1 MGHESNI
8 LIIDDEEAIR
18 DSCRQV
24 LEKEGY
30 SVKTAKDGE
39 EGMKFFKEKFFHV
52 IYLDLKLPGKNGMDL
67 LSIFKEEN
75 PATQVIIITGFA
87 SIDSAVEAMQRGAF
101 HYLSKPFTPREL
113 LIITEKALSN
123 RKLYFENISLRK
135 ELETKSA
142 FDMETGVSQAM
153 KKVLD
158 IVIRVSLS
166 DSTVL
171 ITGESGTGKE
181 LLARK
186 IHNLSPRKNAPF
198 VVVDCGA
205 LVETLFESELF
216 GHIKGSFTG
225 AHQTKHGRF
234 EVAHGGTIFLDEVS
248 NISLN
253 IQAKLLRVI
262 QEREVT
268 RVGSTKSI
276 HVDVR
281 IIAATNENLATCVQK
296 GTFREDLFYRLSVVP
311 IHIPPL
317 KDRKEDIPILADHFL
332 EKYKTRARKNIK
344 SISPELKKTLME
356 YDWPGNIRELENT
369 IERAVVLARGEEIEL
384 EDLIYHGIGRSVSF
398 IGSINGKFTSL
409 EDIEKEYIGHVL
421 RAQNGNRSRTAEI
434 LRIDRKTLLA
444 KIRKYNL
451 LSQPDL

>member
-1 MGHESNI
+1 MSPKANI

-24 LEKEGY
+24 LEGEGHN
-30 SVKTAKDGE
+30 VKTAKDGE
-39 EGMKFFKEKFFHV
+39 EGLSLFKREFFHV
-52 IYLDLKLPGKNGMDL
+52 IFLDLKLPGLDGMAL
-67 LSIFKEEN
+67 LTLFKEEN
-75 PATQVIIITGFA
+75 PATPIIIITGFA
-87 SIDSAVEAMQRGAF
+87 SIDSVVEAMKRGAF
-101 HYLSKPFTPREL
+101 HYLSKPFSPGEL
-113 LIITEKALSN
+113 RIIAQKALDN
-123 RKLYFENISLRK
+123 RKMYFENISLRE
-135 ELETKSA
+135 ELKASVS
-142 FDMETGVSQAM
+142 FDLETGVSQAM
-153 KKVLD
+153 QKVLD
-158 IVIRVSLS
+158 IVKRVSPS

-181 LLARK
+181 IIARE
-186 IHNLSPRKNAPF
+186 IHRLSPRQSAPF

-216 GHIKGSFTG
+216 GHVKGSFTG

-248 NISLN
+248 NITLN

-281 IIAATNENLATCVQK
+281 IIAATNENLADCVQN

-317 KDRKEDIPILADHFL
+317 KERKEDIP
-332 EKYKTRARKNIK
+332 
-344 SISPELKKTLME
+344 
-356 YDWPGNIRELENT
+356 WPGNIRELENT
-369 IERAVVLARGEEIEL
+369 IERAIVLARSEEIGL
-384 EDLIYHGIGRSVSF
+384 KDLIYHGIGRRTSF
-398 IGSINGKFTSL
+398 LDSFDGEYKAL
-409 EDIEKEYIGHVL
+409 EDIEKEYIGLVL
-421 RAQNGNRSRTAEI
+421 KAQDGNRSRTAEI
-434 LRIDRKTLLA
+434 LGIDRKTLLA
-444 KIRKYNL
+444 KIKKFNI
-451 LSQPDL
+451 DA

>member
-1 MGHESNI
+1 MSPKANI

-24 LEKEGY
+24 LEGEGHN
-30 SVKTAKDGE
+30 VKTAKDGE
-39 EGMKFFKEKFFHV
+39 EGLSLFKREFFHV
-52 IYLDLKLPGKNGMDL
+52 IFLDLKLPGLDGMAL
-67 LSIFKEEN
+67 LTLFKEEN
-75 PATQVIIITGFA
+75 PATPIIIITGFA
-87 SIDSAVEAMQRGAF
+87 SIDSVVEAMKRGAF
-101 HYLSKPFTPREL
+101 HYLSKPFSPGEL
-113 LIITEKALSN
+113 RIIAQKALDN
-123 RKLYFENISLRK
+123 RKMYFENISLRE
-135 ELETKSA
+135 ELKASVS
-142 FDMETGVSQAM
+142 FDLETGVSQAM
-153 KKVLD
+153 QKVLD
-158 IVIRVSLS
+158 IVKRVSPS

-181 LLARK
+181 IIARE
-186 IHNLSPRKNAPF
+186 IHRLSPRQSAPF

-216 GHIKGSFTG
+216 GHVKGSFTG

-248 NISLN
+248 NITLN

-281 IIAATNENLATCVQK
+281 IIAATNENLADCVQN

-317 KDRKEDIPILADHFL
+317 KERKEDIPLLADHFL
-332 EKYKTRARKNIK
+332 EKFSKRSKKRIK
-344 SISPELKKTLME
+344 AISPEVKSALME

-369 IERAVVLARGEEIEL
+369 IERAIVLARSEEIGL
-384 EDLIYHGIGRSVSF
+384 KDLIYHGIGRRTSF
-398 IGSINGKFTSL
+398 LDSFDGEYKAL
-409 EDIEKEYIGHVL
+409 EDIEKEYIGLVL
-421 RAQNGNRSRTAEI
+421 KAQDGNRSRTAEI
-434 LRIDRKTLLA
+434 LGIDRKTLLA
-444 KIRKYNL
+444 KIKKFNI
-451 LSQPDL
+451 DA